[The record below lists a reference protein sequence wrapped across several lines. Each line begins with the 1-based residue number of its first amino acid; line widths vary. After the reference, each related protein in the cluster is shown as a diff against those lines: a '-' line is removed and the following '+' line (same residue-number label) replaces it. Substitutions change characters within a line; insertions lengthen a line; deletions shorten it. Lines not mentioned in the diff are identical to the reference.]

1 MGFFNN
7 LFNIEKAPTVTKT
20 VSAPYV
26 PPYPLEKD
34 FYTFDKV
41 EWSGAL
47 PPHSMTL
54 SFVLPYSDWC
64 EFEKSDLYRDLENYL
79 QELQKRGNPNENVAL
94 KIDRQMFIVCRNILI
109 NTFCLV
115 MIRINFV
122 GVVIFGVLYAV
133 QN

>member
-7 LFNIEKAPTVTKT
+7 LFNIKKARTVTKT

-79 QELQKRGNPNENVAL
+79 QELQKRGNPNENV
-94 KIDRQMFIVCRNILI
+94 DRQMFIVCRNILI

>member
-54 SFVLPYSDWC
+54 SFVLPIPIGANL
-64 EFEKSDLYRDLENYL
+64 KSQTFIEIWRIIFRNY
-79 QELQKRGNPNENVAL
+79 KNEVT
-94 KIDRQMFIVCRNILI
+94 RMR
-109 NTFCLV
+109 
-115 MIRINFV
+115 M
-122 GVVIFGVLYAV
+122 
-133 QN
+133 

>member
-20 VSAPYV
+20 VSVPYV

-79 QELQKRGNPNENVAL
+79 QELQKRGNPNENVGTQ
-94 KIDRQMFIVCRNILI
+94 D
-109 NTFCLV
+109 
-115 MIRINFV
+115 
-122 GVVIFGVLYAV
+122 
-133 QN
+133 

>member
-7 LFNIEKAPTVTKT
+7 LFNIEKAPTVNKT

-79 QELQKRGNPNENVAL
+79 QELQKRVT
-94 KIDRQMFIVCRNILI
+94 RMR
-109 NTFCLV
+109 
-115 MIRINFV
+115 M
-122 GVVIFGVLYAV
+122 
-133 QN
+133 

>member
-7 LFNIEKAPTVTKT
+7 LFNTEKAPTVNKT

-79 QELQKRGNPNENVAL
+79 QELQKRGNPNENVGTQ
-94 KIDRQMFIVCRNILI
+94 D
-109 NTFCLV
+109 
-115 MIRINFV
+115 
-122 GVVIFGVLYAV
+122 
-133 QN
+133 

>member
-79 QELQKRGNPNENVAL
+79 QELQKRGNPNENVG
-94 KIDRQMFIVCRNILI
+94 IQD
-109 NTFCLV
+109 
-115 MIRINFV
+115 
-122 GVVIFGVLYAV
+122 
-133 QN
+133 